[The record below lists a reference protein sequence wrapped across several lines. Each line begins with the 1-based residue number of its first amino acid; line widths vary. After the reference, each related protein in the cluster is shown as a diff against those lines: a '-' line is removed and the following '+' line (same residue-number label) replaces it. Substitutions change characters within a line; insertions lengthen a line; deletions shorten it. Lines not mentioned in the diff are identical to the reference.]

1 MRCLIGSQES
11 PGFRA
16 GSSRRIGTATV
27 EFAVI
32 APILVALMLGMV
44 EVTRAIQ
51 VKNFL
56 TDTARSGCRYGVQ
69 PGISTQNIKDN
80 INSILTNDGIS
91 ASDATITVQVNGATA
106 DASTA
111 NRGDRLTV
119 KVQVPTSKIGWVTP
133 LFLPSTAVASE
144 SVHMVRQ

>member
-1 MRCLIGSQES
+1 MQINPPSRG
-11 PGFRA
+11 RRRAHA
-16 GSSRRIGTATV
+16 GSARRIGTATV
-27 EFAVI
+27 EFAVV
-32 APILVALMLGMV
+32 APILRVLMLGMV

-69 PGISTQNIKDN
+69 PGITTSKINSN
-80 INSILTNDGIS
+80 MNSILANDGINP
-91 ASDATITVQVNGATA
+91 SDATITVQVNGATA

-111 NRGDRLTV
+111 ERGDRITV
-119 KVQVPTSKIGWVTP
+119 KVVVPTSKVGWVTP

-144 SVHMVRQ
+144 VVHMVRQ